1 MGVVLH
7 FGLVEL
13 VSAVVGVFCHE
24 WWTVIV
30 NLFEKIAQIVVI
42 VNDVSIR
49 AGVAREI
56 AISVVIVG
64 EAAAGASVER
74 LSFTCETTGGIVA
87 AFPRTPFMTPFTHAN
102 KKKSNKK
109 LNTHFQGLVP
119 FTMAHWSPTS
129 ALTRRR
135 RKRLPPLPLGTDAFT
150 VSSAPWVEVICWVT
164 VSVLQLP
171 AASVSLH
178 SI

>member
-87 AFPRTPFMTPFTHAN
+87 AFPRTPFMTPFT
-102 KKKSNKK
+102 
-109 LNTHFQGLVP
+109 
-119 FTMAHWSPTS
+119 MAHWSPTG